1 MDILQKILF
10 PETKNNQCKNSAL
23 KQGQLADSYRDFY
36 LQQNPLTEGYSDHLT
51 KSEKAFQRKLQ
62 EYATLYKINS
72 DAYLNPRLQ
81 RPADK
86 EVTRSLKV
94 LNLQL
99 IGLAQKISYEMNTVA
114 LERPDLRDS
123 IQSEQEKMQMYID
136 SLRTDRNEWSTISG
150 LQEHTKLSVE
160 SNYYHYLAWFLLTFT
175 VILAIMLGAPVFV
188 LILLLFFLI
197 IINFF

>member
-1 MDILQKILF
+1 MDFLQNILF
-10 PETKNNQCKNSAL
+10 PEPKCKNSAL

-36 LQQNPLTEGYSDHLT
+36 LQQNPLTEGYSEHDGHLT
-51 KSEKAFQRKLQ
+51 KSEMAFQRKLQ

-81 RPADK
+81 RPADE
-86 EVTRSLKV
+86 EVTRSLKM

-99 IGLAQKISYEMNTVA
+99 VALAQKISYEMNHVA
-114 LERPDLRDS
+114 LERPDLQDS
-123 IQSEQEKMQMYID
+123 IQKEQQKMQMYID
-136 SLRTDRNEWSTISG
+136 SLHTDRDELSTISG
-150 LQEHTKLSVE
+150 LQEHTKLVVE
-160 SNYYHYLAWFLLTFT
+160 STYYHYIAWFLLTFT
-175 VILAIMLGAPVFV
+175 VVLAILLGAPLFV